1 MGWYTELFCNITFN
15 KETYNTKEEVL
26 DRIDDLNRYIA
37 TCKSELRDLV
47 VMTEPSKF
55 SEKDEDPYCWLINT
69 FNSNLELLE
78 EYTIEL
84 YKLNLLLS
92 NWDAC
97 HTKEGLAI
105 DPPEGVHYDS
115 AFLSGDFVNSIK
127 YPDSN
132 KSLI

>member
-1 MGWYTELFCNITFN
+1 
-15 KETYNTKEEVL
+15 
-26 DRIDDLNRYIA
+26 
-37 TCKSELRDLV
+37 
-47 VMTEPSKF
+47 MTEPSKF

>member
-37 TCKSELRDLV
+37 VAKSELRDLV

-92 NWDAC
+92 NWDIC

-105 DPPEGVHYDS
+105 DPPEGIHYDS
-115 AFLSGDFVNSIK
+115 AFLSGDFVNSVK

>member
-69 FNSNLELLE
+69 FNNNLELLE

-97 HTKEGLAI
+97 HTNEGLAI
-105 DPPEGVHYDS
+105 DPPEGIHYDS
-115 AFLSGDFVNSIK
+115 AFLSGDFVNSVK
-127 YPDSN
+127 YPDN
-132 KSLI
+132 KTLI

>member
-15 KETYNTKEEVL
+15 KETYNTKDEVL
-26 DRIDDLNRYIA
+26 DRIDDLERYISVA
-37 TCKSELRDLV
+37 KSELRDLV

-92 NWDAC
+92 NWNAC

-115 AFLSGDFVNSIK
+115 AFLSGDFVNSVK